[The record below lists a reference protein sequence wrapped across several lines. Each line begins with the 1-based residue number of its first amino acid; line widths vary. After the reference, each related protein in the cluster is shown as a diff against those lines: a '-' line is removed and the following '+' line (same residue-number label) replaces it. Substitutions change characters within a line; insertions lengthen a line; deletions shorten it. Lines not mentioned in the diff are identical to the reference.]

1 MVVRSSTSLPSLA
14 GRTSYVAAKH
24 GVLGLTKQAAR
35 EYAREGIRVNAISPG
50 LVDTPGLRASIDPAG
65 FAALPER
72 TQPGR
77 LARPE
82 EIAEVAAWLLSDLS
96 SYVSG
101 DALVVD
107 HGALTR

>member
-1 MVVRSSTSLPSLA
+1 VAGHIGAP
-14 GRTSYVAAKH
+14 GRTSYTAAKH

-35 EYAREGIRVNAISPG
+35 EYARESIRVNAISPG
-50 LVDTPGLRASIDPAG
+50 LVDTPGLRGSIDAAG
-65 FAALPER
+65 FAALGER

-77 LARPE
+77 LAAPDE
-82 EIAEVAAWLLSDLS
+82 VAQVAAWLLSENA

-101 DALVVD
+101 ETVVVD